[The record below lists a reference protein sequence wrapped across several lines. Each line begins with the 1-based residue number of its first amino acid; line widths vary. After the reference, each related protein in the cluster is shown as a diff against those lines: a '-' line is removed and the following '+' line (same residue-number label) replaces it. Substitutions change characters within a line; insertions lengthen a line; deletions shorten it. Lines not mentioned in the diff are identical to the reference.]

1 MTEPEAPKPTADALE
16 FEITDFAAAREALDE
31 PPSGVGRAA
40 TFGPGYWEQ
49 KRRKLLPRDRA
60 LAGPT
65 IDWMLGLA
73 PTLRPRLLCEHY
85 PRIANQIAELWPHPE
100 ERARF
105 LDALLTDARGG
116 RRGFALG
123 VRREIEALRAV

>member
-1 MTEPEAPKPTADALE
+1 MTEPEAPKPIADAIE

-40 TFGPGYWEQ
+40 TFAPGYWERM
-49 KRRKLLPRDRA
+49 RRKLLPRDRA

-65 IDWMLGLA
+65 IDWLLTLA

-100 ERARF
+100 GRARF

-116 RRGFALG
+116 RRGFAPE
-123 VRREIEALRAV
+123 VRREIETLRRL